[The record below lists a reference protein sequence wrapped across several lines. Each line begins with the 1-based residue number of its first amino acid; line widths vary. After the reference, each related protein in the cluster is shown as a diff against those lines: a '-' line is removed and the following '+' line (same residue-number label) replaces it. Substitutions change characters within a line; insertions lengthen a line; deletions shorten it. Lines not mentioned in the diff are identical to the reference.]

1 MDLQN
6 KLIELSNYNVTFNVA
21 NGNFIVRIRY
31 DEKWDVIEP
40 ENNKIAFYRDETDNL
55 LCYYVA
61 PISISIDEIFHAI
74 DETIEYNKE
83 LEEKVILFNEK
94 MKELQVIFAKEPISV
109 LKTMEFKMKK
119 KKQKKDV
126 VVSEVQSEEKVE
138 IPSEQSND
146 IGVEDDNTEIS
157 EIDSKINAVLGE

>member
-40 ENNKIAFYRDETDNL
+40 ENNKIAFYRDETDSF

-61 PISISIDEIFHAI
+61 PISINIDEIFHAI
-74 DETIEYNKE
+74 DETIEYNHE
-83 LEEKVILFNEK
+83 LEEKVFLFNEK

-109 LKTMEFKMKK
+109 LKTMEFKMKR
-119 KKQKKDV
+119 KKQKKDITI
-126 VVSEVQSEEKVE
+126 SEVQNEEKTE
-138 IPSEQSND
+138 TLAERKND
-146 IGVEDDNTEIS
+146 ANTEDDNSEIS
-157 EIDSKINAVLGE
+157 EIDGKINAVLGE